1 MNHLILD
8 CFCFLFL
15 CHRQGERGRD
25 LNFSAHR
32 FEIGANNCRVSRC
45 YLAYS
50 SLVGGNFLVGGND
63 VDVFRVGLLHGVAS
77 VTLALSA
84 LAILTSKTADDNAAE
99 QNE

>member
-1 MNHLILD
+1 M
-8 CFCFLFL
+8 FLGR
-15 CHRQGERGRD
+15 RQGQRGDD
-25 LNFSAHR
+25 LNSSARR
-32 FEIGANNCRVSRC
+32 FEIGASNCRVSRC

-77 VTLALSA
+77 VILVLTA